1 MRHTIGAVAD
11 GRRDGVAQGKQE
23 VGANRLDAELLRAL
37 REQLEAFRQKFGR
50 DPGPEDPLFFDP
62 AADQPRPMDDAQLDA
77 MLVEALRHAGA
88 DPAYIHAYKRTGM
101 LITTDNLKRWRKRER
116 EEFREAL
123 EEWER
128 LWKRRN

>member
-1 MRHTIGAVAD
+1 MGWRKGS
-11 GRRDGVAQGKQE
+11 RKL
-23 VGANRLDAELLRAL
+23 GANRLDAELLRAL

-62 AADQPRPMDDAQLDA
+62 EADQPRPMDDAQLDA

-101 LITTDNLKRWRKRER
+101 LITTDNLKRWRKRQR

-128 LWKRRN
+128 LWQRRN

>member
-1 MRHTIGAVAD
+1 MRAI
-11 GRRDGVAQGKQE
+11 
-23 VGANRLDAELLRAL
+23 RLDAELMRAL
-37 REQLEAFRQKFGR
+37 KEQLEAFRQKFGR

-62 AADQPRPMDDAQLDA
+62 EADQPRPMDDARLDA

-116 EEFREAL
+116 EEFWEAL